1 MQIVIQFFSL
11 LISGVS
17 NAFSFFL
24 NLFSVF
30 ESVLVILP
38 HEEPNNLVT
47 VLLVC
52 FGIIVSIR
60 VLELLP

>member
-1 MQIVIQFFSL
+1 MQFIIQFFDL

-17 NAFSFFL
+17 NAFNFFL
-24 NLFSVF
+24 NIFSVF
-30 ESVLVILP
+30 EAVLVVLP
-38 HEEPNNLVT
+38 QDLTT
-47 VLLVC
+47 VLFVC